1 MKLKWQ
7 WFLGGKV
14 MFWVLIIL
22 FTLAILGFMTLY
34 IIDPTSMRYL
44 KVQNLDSNSI
54 KTISE
59 KYVNDLNIQV
69 NKKIIYRFVEYKC
82 CKYDDEG
89 IEMMILGTF
98 HIWNDTYYI
107 DISKNIYNTDELEE
121 VVIHETRHMLVE
133 YLKEQDIID
142 LTKYTEEIAQNNN
155 IHYNQLFDNGIYLL
169 KKENENG

>member
-44 KVQNLDSNSI
+44 KVQNLNSASI
-54 KTISE
+54 KIISE
-59 KYVNDLNIQV
+59 KYVNDLDIQV

-89 IEMMILGTF
+89 IEMIILGTF

-107 DISKNIYNTDELEE
+107 DISKDIYNTDELEE

-133 YLKEQDIID
+133 YLKEQNIID

>member
-1 MKLKWQ
+1 MRLKWQ
-7 WFLGGKV
+7 WFLGGKI

-22 FTLAILGFMTLY
+22 FILAIFGFITLY
-34 IIDPTSMRYL
+34 IIDPTSIRYL
-44 KVQNLDSNSI
+44 KVQNLNSASI

-59 KYVNDLNIQV
+59 KYVNDLDIQV

-82 CKYDDEG
+82 SEYDDEG
-89 IEMMILGTF
+89 IEMIILGTF

-107 DISKNIYNTDELEE
+107 DISKNIYNTDKLEE

-133 YLKEQDIID
+133 YLKEHDIID

-155 IHYNQLFDNGIYLL
+155 IHYNQLFNCGIYLL

>member
-7 WFLGGKV
+7 WFLGGKI

-22 FTLAILGFMTLY
+22 FVLAILGFITLY

-69 NKKIIYRFVEYKC
+69 DRKIIYRFVEYKC

-89 IEMMILGTF
+89 IEMIILGTF

-107 DISKNIYNTDELEE
+107 DISKDIYNTDELEE

-133 YLKEQDIID
+133 YLKEQDIIN

>member
-14 MFWVLIIL
+14 MFWILIIL

-89 IEMMILGTF
+89 TEMIILGTF

-107 DISKNIYNTDELEE
+107 DISKDIYSTDELEE

>member
-1 MKLKWQ
+1 MRLKWQ
-7 WFLGGKV
+7 WFLGGKI

-22 FTLAILGFMTLY
+22 FILAIFGFITLY
-34 IIDPTSMRYL
+34 IIDPTSIRYL
-44 KVQNLDSNSI
+44 KVQNLNSASI

-59 KYVNDLNIQV
+59 KYVNDLDIQV
-69 NKKIIYRFVEYKC
+69 DKKIIYRFVEYKC
-82 CKYDDEG
+82 CEYDDEG
-89 IEMMILGTF
+89 IKMIILGTF

-107 DISKNIYNTDELEE
+107 DISKNIYNTDKLEE

-133 YLKEQDIID
+133 YLKEHDIID